1 MAAIKKSVRLV
12 SNTVNICRIIS
23 RVSKSADNNTVNW
36 SGSLNAMADEY
47 SLIMAE
53 NKPEL
58 TDSQWNALY
67 CVYNGYSP
75 SEDAQ
80 REARL
85 LSWHISEG
93 YQYDDQVK
101 AFLGSEQDAILFI
114 NDIKSWSLTKQLSAI
129 YHAKRYW
136 SEANTNHSR

>member
-12 SNTVNICRIIS
+12 DNTVDVCRVFS
-23 RVSKSADNNTVNW
+23 RLAKHQVDNDVNW

-47 SLIMAE
+47 RIVMEE

-58 TDSQWNALY
+58 GDNQWNALY
-67 CVYNGYSP
+67 CLYNGYMP

-85 LSWHISEG
+85 LSWHVSEG
-93 YQYDDQVK
+93 YQYDAQVTE
-101 AFLGSEQDAILFI
+101 FLGSKEEAIAFMEE
-114 NDIKSWSLTKQLSAI
+114 IKTWSLTKQLSAI
-129 YHAKRYW
+129 YHAKQYW
-136 SEANTNHSR
+136 SGC

>member
-12 SNTVNICRIIS
+12 DNTVDVCRVIS
-23 RVSKSADNNTVNW
+23 RVSKVSGNDAVNW

-47 SLIMAE
+47 ALIMQE

-58 TDSQWNALY
+58 TDQQWQAIY
-67 CVYNGYSP
+67 CVYNGYMP

-93 YQYDDQVK
+93 YQCDEQVRD
-101 AFLGSEQDAILFI
+101 ALGSEETAIAFM
-114 NDIKSWSLTKQLSAI
+114 DEIKSWTLTKQLSAI
-129 YHAKRYW
+129 YHAKKFW
-136 SEANTNHSR
+136 CA